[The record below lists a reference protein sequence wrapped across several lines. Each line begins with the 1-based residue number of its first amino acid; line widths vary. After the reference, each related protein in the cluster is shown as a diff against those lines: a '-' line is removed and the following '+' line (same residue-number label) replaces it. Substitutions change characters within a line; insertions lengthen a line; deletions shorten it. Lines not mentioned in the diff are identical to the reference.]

1 MSALLFMANVTKK
14 LGAFLPKFGTPCYSN
29 WKYTQAYIYWDST
42 ALHLYYKWKA
52 LNHKRLVQ
60 VLGPQTLSSP
70 TSISTKCTHHCEAHS
85 HLVDSMCKTV
95 PQSLLQK
102 IVLSEET
109 HQ

>member
-29 WKYTQAYIYWDST
+29 WKYTQAYIYWDPT

-60 VLGPQTLSSP
+60 VLGPQTLSLP
-70 TSISTKCTHHCEAHS
+70 TSISTKCEAHS